1 MIGSLICLIIS
12 IVFRITIGTLAG
24 TKFEF
29 LADWIPYANY
39 ICIGCA
45 ALFVLFGIKQLL
57 RKKE

>member
-1 MIGSLICLIIS
+1 MIASLICLIIS

-45 ALFVLFGIKQLL
+45 VLFILFVVKAL